1 MGWFDQERDKSGPSC
16 PKERNI
22 AEFLFGNTS
31 DRDGPISLQF
41 FAYFS
46 FFIVCSIKQF
56 FCFWLS
62 VCKFSNKRIGAFQ
75 RKNVKFFGKFFKNS

>member
-1 MGWFDQERDKSGPSC
+1 MGWFDQERDKPGPSC

-31 DRDGPISLQF
+31 DRDGSISPQF

-46 FFIVCSIKQF
+46 FLSFAPSSNF
-56 FCFWLS
+56 F
-62 VCKFSNKRIGAFQ
+62 V
-75 RKNVKFFGKFFKNS
+75 FG

>member
-1 MGWFDQERDKSGPSC
+1 MGWFDQERDKPGPSC

-46 FFIVCSIKQF
+46 VFYRLLHQAIFLF
-56 FCFWLS
+56 L
-62 VCKFSNKRIGAFQ
+62 
-75 RKNVKFFGKFFKNS
+75 VKCL

>member
-31 DRDGPISLQF
+31 DRDNLAPVFCLLLSFLSFAPSSNF
-41 FAYFS
+41 F
-46 FFIVCSIKQF
+46 V
-56 FCFWLS
+56 
-62 VCKFSNKRIGAFQ
+62 
-75 RKNVKFFGKFFKNS
+75 FG